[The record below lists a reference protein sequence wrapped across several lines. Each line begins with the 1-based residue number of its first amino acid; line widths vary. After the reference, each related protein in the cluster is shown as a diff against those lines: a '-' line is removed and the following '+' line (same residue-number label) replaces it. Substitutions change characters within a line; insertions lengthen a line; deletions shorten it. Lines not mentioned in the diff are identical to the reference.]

1 MFIAQNVL
9 HELEGKKPFVDSLK
23 IKGERLQ
30 QEAKLN
36 QDKQLVKE
44 KGKMCCFY
52 CEALIFYVLLI
63 WICVRKHSVMKGTK
77 FCSIEIHWI
86 KNSLVFLLIA
96 YSLRVFYSVQKFHS
110 LGMINNC
117 GNNHVIR

>member
-1 MFIAQNVL
+1 MFIEQNVL

-30 QEAKLN
+30 QEAKLD

-52 CEALIFYVLLI
+52 REALMFYILLI
-63 WICVRKHSVMKGTK
+63 WIYVQTYSNKVSVITK
-77 FCSIEIHWI
+77 R
-86 KNSLVFLLIA
+86 LVMRL
-96 YSLRVFYSVQKFHS
+96 
-110 LGMINNC
+110 
-117 GNNHVIR
+117 